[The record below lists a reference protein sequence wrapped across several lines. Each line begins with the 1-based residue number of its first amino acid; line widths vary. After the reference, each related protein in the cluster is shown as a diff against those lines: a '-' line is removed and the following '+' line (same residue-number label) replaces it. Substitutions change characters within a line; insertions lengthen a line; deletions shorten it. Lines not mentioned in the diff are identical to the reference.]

1 MLNNL
6 TKKCIV
12 KFISF
17 SAGKYPNLK
26 RFVTVTNSD
35 ARSRGLQGM
44 AIKVLILIINNLI
57 IPFPYLIAVFL
68 KPPVRSTCP
77 KADIVYVKKKSYI
90 VLPYPNSQLANH
102 KPSLMS

>member
-44 AIKVLILIINNLI
+44 TIKVLILIINNLI
-57 IPFPYLIAVFL
+57 IPFPHFVWSCHGYFGATAS
-68 KPPVRSTCP
+68 RQNMNHGST
-77 KADIVYVKKKSYI
+77 K
-90 VLPYPNSQLANH
+90 LA
-102 KPSLMS
+102 